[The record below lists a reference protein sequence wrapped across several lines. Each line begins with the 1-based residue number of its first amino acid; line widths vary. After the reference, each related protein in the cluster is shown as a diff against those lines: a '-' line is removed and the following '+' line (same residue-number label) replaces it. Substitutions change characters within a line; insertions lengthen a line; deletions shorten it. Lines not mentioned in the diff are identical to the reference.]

1 MKSYTIVL
9 ADDHTL
15 MREGIKNIVNAVD
28 GLTIIGEAGDGIEV
42 LNLLRKIRPDMLILD
57 ISMPGMRGIEVAHE
71 IRNNYPDI
79 RVLFLSMHKSAEL
92 LEMAVDAGV
101 KGYVLKEDSSAELL
115 LAIDQIRHGKTYL
128 SKRLLPVVPADIIDI
143 CSGSKSA
150 QSELLTQRE
159 CQVLKLV
166 AEGKTS
172 EQIGCILY
180 ISTRT
185 AHRHR
190 DNIKKKL
197 NLKSTADVVQYAIS
211 KGYLSVCVEGAI
223 ELG

>member
-1 MKSYTIVL
+1 
-9 ADDHTL
+9 
-15 MREGIKNIVNAVD
+15 
-28 GLTIIGEAGDGIEV
+28 
-42 LNLLRKIRPDMLILD
+42 MLILD
-57 ISMPGMRGIEVAHE
+57 MSMPGMCGIEVAHQT
-71 IRNNYPDI
+71 RSNYPDI
-79 RVLFLSMHKSAEL
+79 RILFLSMHISAEL
-92 LEMAVDAGV
+92 LEMAVEAGA
-101 KGYVLKEDSSAELL
+101 KGYVLKEDSSTELL
-115 LAIDQIRHGKTYL
+115 LAAPT
-128 SKRLLPVVPADIIDI
+128 DIIGI
-143 CSGSKSA
+143 CGGSKCA
-150 QSELLTQRE
+150 QSDLLTQRE
-159 CQVLKLV
+159 CQVMKLV

>member
-101 KGYVLKEDSSAELL
+101 KGYVLKEDSSTELL
-115 LAIDQIRHGKTYL
+115 LSLIHI
-128 SKRLLPVVPADIIDI
+128 
-143 CSGSKSA
+143 
-150 QSELLTQRE
+150 
-159 CQVLKLV
+159 
-166 AEGKTS
+166 
-172 EQIGCILY
+172 
-180 ISTRT
+180 
-185 AHRHR
+185 
-190 DNIKKKL
+190 
-197 NLKSTADVVQYAIS
+197 
-211 KGYLSVCVEGAI
+211 
-223 ELG
+223 